1 MSLARSLSQPARRL
15 PNPRCASLH
24 PQAGAFVLHGCF
36 SGYAVNMEILRSHI
50 RRVHA
55 LVRPVLTWPPLAI
68 LIAAVSRTMAREVM
82 LFAGGVSFFTLLAI
96 FPLVAAGVAIYG
108 LLFDVNDA
116 AQQVGRLSTVLP
128 DSARAFAESQ
138 ISPIA
143 EASRASLSVQGL
155 IALAI
160 SLFAASRGAKALIA
174 GLNQIG
180 GVGDLRN
187 IFKFNVYAIFTVLIG
202 GALLFI
208 SNVIVLTIPTIVRP
222 AAEFLGI
229 EITGL
234 NSFFN
239 EWTAV
244 ALTMITA
251 LALLYRYLMR
261 HAGGITWAASI
272 IAAATAT
279 LLWLLLSAGFS
290 IYTASWVRPTAYGSI
305 GALIVFLLWIYW
317 GSYAVFFGGAVAV
330 EVDRRQKAVMHRR
343 G

>member
-1 MSLARSLSQPARRL
+1 MFYAAEIQAIPLTMKFMREYARR
-15 PNPRCASLH
+15 
-24 PQAGAFVLHGCF
+24 AGDLA
-36 SGYAVNMEILRSHI
+36 
-50 RRVHA
+50 
-55 LVRPVLTWPPLAI
+55 RPVLAWPPLAI

-108 LLFDVNDA
+108 LMFDVNDA
-116 AQQVGRLSTVLP
+116 AEQIARLSTVLP

-143 EASRASLSVQGL
+143 EASRASLSAQGL
-155 IALAI
+155 IALTI

-187 IFKFNVYAIFTVLIG
+187 IFKFNVFAIFTVLAG

-208 SNVIVLTIPTIVRP
+208 SNLIVLTIPNIVRP
-222 AAEFLGI
+222 AASFLGI
-229 EITGL
+229 ELTGL
-234 NSFFN
+234 NSVFN

-244 ALTMITA
+244 AMTMIAA
-251 LALLYRYLMR
+251 LTLLYRYLMR
-261 HAGGITWAASI
+261 HAGGVTWTASI
-272 IAAATAT
+272 IAAAIAT

-290 IYTASWVRPTAYGSI
+290 IYTAGWVRPTAYGSI

-343 G
+343 V